1 MGIIYQKD
9 KRVGITY
16 AYENEP
22 YRDKDKQQP
31 RSRRKLIGRVDEATG
46 KIVPTRE
53 RKPAQKDPT
62 SKRAYAGATH
72 LFDEIIKEIGVGRDL
87 KTCFPLYNAQILCD
101 ALKRD

>member
-16 AYENEP
+16 AYENESYP
-22 YRDKDKQQP
+22 DKDKQQP

-53 RKPAQKDPT
+53 RKPAQKEPT
-62 SKRAYAGATH
+62 SKRAYANCRYRLPGIQKKSSSQWIAASTA
-72 LFDEIIKEIGVGRDL
+72 E
-87 KTCFPLYNAQILCD
+87 TM
-101 ALKRD
+101 